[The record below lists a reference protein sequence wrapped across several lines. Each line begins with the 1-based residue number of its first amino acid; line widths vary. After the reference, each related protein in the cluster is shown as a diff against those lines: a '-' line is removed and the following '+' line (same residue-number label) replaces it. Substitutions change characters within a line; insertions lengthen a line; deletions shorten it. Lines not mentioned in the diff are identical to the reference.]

1 MAALAS
7 ATSSGVKTPR
17 TIKNPLRSK
26 RYRSASVISI
36 GYSILRAEVEVS
48 VALFSGVIAVLLSVD
63 WSLVVERLVAATV
76 TELESARTTLAA
88 VDVDVVET
96 MARLLLE
103 DTKAKARTA
112 GVSWRLAEQ
121 NIQKNMEMFRVTT
134 SAEDGNDDGIQF

>member
-1 MAALAS
+1 M
-7 ATSSGVKTPR
+7 
-17 TIKNPLRSK
+17 
-26 RYRSASVISI
+26 
-36 GYSILRAEVEVS
+36 
-48 VALFSGVIAVLLSVD
+48 LLSVD